1 MCFAFDLMR
10 TRTYDVFHSKWRKL
24 KRTLHNFFVITML
37 FKQENIQY
45 LKHFQSFQY
54 FSDWFR
60 IQNSIFYMR
69 FWSLSKTKRVFIFF
83 FLIFRCHAIVRWFR
97 LSYLQTMNKIMN
109 VEIFFFKTIVQIL
122 KMIAYSNT
130 LIKSQRYIS
139 LHQLH
144 NVVLRARKVYQDLI
158 KCDMMSKKIFF
169 IFTIIVEKNQ
179 KIDNLANDD
188 DNENAKNN
196 FILFA
201 DETNHNHMT
210 KILQVVVD
218 FDFDFNFSSLSFFQ
232 FTIAFQRKK
241 KRKRNRKLKTNKF
254 ENLFNLLNVH
264 FDFHFV
270 DNVREFETIMNFN
283 ILIEKFKH
291 MSNVFFSH
299 SLSN

>member
-1 MCFAFDLMR
+1 MR